1 MRPTLFKL
9 ESRKLI
15 ITVLAGLLGLLV
27 NQFDL
32 TIYST
37 ITMIFGSV
45 FYLLIAIVYG
55 PVYGL
60 LSALIAVSETLRLWG
75 HPYALLYFGLEAV
88 AVGWLTRRW
97 RMLPALAS
105 ALYWGLVGTPLLI
118 LIFVVLFRVSIGWIV
133 VTTDALTGL
142 VCILAAE
149 TLLQLEP
156 VQHLLLG
163 QEVRPRRSV
172 RAYLFN
178 GFMLMITLPLLVL
191 SLINGQLNAQR
202 DYETASQRLVEA
214 SHSLGRELN
223 RALETY
229 QRSLQQLAQALEQKD
244 LHDLQ
249 ALQHTLREH
258 VVLHDHFQ
266 SILVADGNGAVL
278 VFAPDTLP
286 VPGQVSGQ
294 PWFQQVHRTRQPYRA
309 FYTSPSPLDS
319 RPVLTL
325 AIPLQDVAGNVVG
338 VMQGSLNPTW
348 LGQHDLQR
356 PSLKQAEVLL
366 LDARQDVIY
375 ASPTLSYD
383 PARIAKS
390 ALIQASRQQGA
401 LFNYVEPGT
410 QWNDWESYLVHH
422 TVLPLTGWHLYL
434 RQSDAYLQEN
444 TVQYYLLTLAWVLAA
459 VGCSVFLVRI
469 IARRVARPLEQ
480 LVKTARVWTVDLPP
494 EPIPPV
500 TPDTP
505 SELADLVQD
514 FGAMAA
520 RLHMSYHA
528 LQSSLHEREKLTDE
542 LQSLLQDLDHKV
554 QVRTLEL
561 EDARRKA
568 EDANQAKGQFLARM
582 SHEIRTPMNGVL
594 GMIHF
599 LLDTPL
605 TAEQR
610 DYAETVRIS
619 AEALLTLLNDILDFS
634 KIEAGHLDLEH
645 IDFDL
650 REVIHQVVGLLAGQA
665 TEKGLYLRHTVAAS
679 LPPLFRGDPYRLRQ
693 VLLNLMGNAIKF
705 TEQGGVSLVISRTM
719 GSAEAFDLHFSV
731 TDTGIGIPADNH
743 QAIFEVFTQADGST
757 TRKYGGTGLGLA
769 ISAHLVAMMGGR
781 IWVESVPGVGST
793 FHFTVC
799 LAPAE
804 TQPGATVQTAGTA
817 RVPPPAAASAGKHIL
832 LAEDHRINQ
841 QVAVRLLEKRGY
853 VVTVAENGEEVLDR
867 LQEQPF
873 DLLLLDVEMPV
884 LSGLETIRQIR
895 QREATPGH
903 RPFAPGT
910 PPHLPVIALTAHAM
924 AGDREASLAAGMD
937 DHVTKPL
944 HPDSLFAV
952 MDRLLAVA
960 ASPSPVSHRAARP
973 YGSGMKPIFSSAE

>member
-15 ITVLAGLLGLLV
+15 ISVLAGLLGLLV

-45 FYLLIAIVYG
+45 LYLLIAIVYG

-97 RMLPALAS
+97 RMLPTLAS

-118 LIFVVLFRVSIGWIV
+118 LIVVVLFRMSIGWIV

-156 VQHLLLG
+156 VQRLLLG
-163 QEVRPRRSV
+163 QEVRPSRSV

-191 SLINGQLNAQR
+191 SLINGQLNAQQ
-202 DYETASQRLVEA
+202 DYETSSQRLVEA
-214 SHSLGRELN
+214 SHSLGQELN

-229 QRSLQQLAQALEQKD
+229 QRSLQRLAHTLEHEG
-244 LHDLQ
+244 LRDLQ
-249 ALQHTLREH
+249 AVQHTLREH
-258 VVLHDHFQ
+258 VALNDYFH
-266 SILVADGNGAVL
+266 SALVADPSGVVQA
-278 VFAPDTLP
+278 FAPDTPRVL
-286 VPGQVSGQ
+286 GEVSDQ
-294 PWFQQVHRTRQPYRA
+294 TWFQQIRRTGQPYQA
-309 FYTSPSPLDS
+309 LYTTSSLLDG
-319 RPVLTL
+319 RPVLAL
-325 AIPLQDVAGNVVG
+325 ALPLHDTVGNVVG
-338 VMQGSLNPTW
+338 VVQGTLNPTQ
-348 LGQHDLQR
+348 LMQSGLQFL
-356 PSLKQAEVLL
+356 SLRQADFLL
-366 LDARQDVIY
+366 LDAGQGVIH

-383 PARIAKS
+383 PARIAAGA
-390 ALIQASRQQGA
+390 ALIQASRHQGT

-422 TVLPLTGWHLYL
+422 TVLPATGWHLYL
-434 RQSDAYLQEN
+434 RQSDAYLQEG
-444 TVQYYLLTLAWVLAA
+444 TVRYYLLTLVWVLAA
-459 VGCSVFLVRI
+459 IGCSVFLVRI

-480 LVKTARVWTVDLPP
+480 LVKTARVWTVDEPP
-494 EPIPPV
+494 ELLPPV

-542 LQSLLQDLDHKV
+542 LQSLLHDLDHKV

-561 EDARRKA
+561 EDARRKS

-634 KIEAGHLDLEH
+634 KIEAGRLDLEYV
-645 IDFDL
+645 DFDL

-665 TEKGLYLRHTVAAS
+665 AEKGLYLRHTVAAD
-679 LPPLFRGDPYRLRQ
+679 LPTLFRGDPYRLRQ

-731 TDTGIGIPADNH
+731 TDTGIGIPADKH

-769 ISAHLVAMMGGR
+769 ISAQLVSMMGGR
-781 IWVESVPGVGST
+781 IWVESIPGVGST
-793 FHFTVC
+793 FHFTAC
-799 LAPAE
+799 LAPTE
-804 TQPGATVQTAGTA
+804 TQSAATAQAATA
-817 RVPPPAAASAGKHIL
+817 RVPLSAAVSAGKHIL

-895 QREATPGH
+895 QREATPG
-903 RPFAPGT
+903 RCPFAPGT

-924 AGDREASLAAGMD
+924 SGDREASLAAGMD

-944 HPDSLFAV
+944 HPDTLFAA

-960 ASPSPVSHRAARP
+960 SSQSPAPHRPTRP
-973 YGSGMKPIFSSAE
+973 YGSGTKPIFSSAE